1 MSLDYLPTFI
11 IYLLGVALYLSILEQ
26 VEENSN
32 SYSVVFTAFLWPYV
46 AVRVILYEIFATEEG
61 DE

>member
-26 VEENSN
+26 VEENAN

-46 AVRVILYEIFATEEG
+46 AVRVILYEIFGGEE
-61 DE
+61 